1 MLDNT
6 ITLPVDELEN
16 DTLVNQDYTR
26 YDEYNNRTIYV
37 GTGHTLA
44 QRDTMT
50 VSRTFPKPSGNH
62 PGVAKS
68 SLKFT
73 QDISIPGVDT
83 TTTLVAPDI
92 GEVNFS
98 LPVGTTP
105 AQAMMLRQRIVAAL
119 NSQTFIVALTESL
132 QV

>member
-50 VSRTFPKPSGNH
+50 VSRTFPKPYGNH
-62 PGVAKS
+62 PGVPNS
-68 SLKFT
+68 SL
-73 QDISIPGVDT
+73 
-83 TTTLVAPDI
+83 
-92 GEVNFS
+92 
-98 LPVGTTP
+98 
-105 AQAMMLRQRIVAAL
+105 
-119 NSQTFIVALTESL
+119 
-132 QV
+132 